1 MESSLS
7 LSQEGNKVCRLSS
20 GIYVH
25 VYGNTRSCSSMN
37 LARACDFFDFR
48 HKGATVD
55 ITGIDVRPYIY
66 SNSTLLYLDGDDSE
80 VGDVVRERK
89 GDSRKYA
96 WSSVPTMPWS
106 WNEDVWAERL
116 FHCIRDAVSNELQH
130 TAGQRRHTKDV
141 LHPSSL
147 MFCHCP
153 WHHSKE

>member
-25 VYGNTRSCSSMN
+25 VYGNTRSCSSMT
-37 LARACDFFDFR
+37 LARACDCFDFR

-80 VGDVVRERK
+80 VGKVVRERK
-89 GDSRKYA
+89 VE
-96 WSSVPTMPWS
+96 SVPTMPWS

-116 FHCIRDAVSNELQH
+116 FHCNELQH

>member
-1 MESSLS
+1 M
-7 LSQEGNKVCRLSS
+7 
-20 GIYVH
+20 
-25 VYGNTRSCSSMN
+25 T

-80 VGDVVRERK
+80 VGEVVRERK
-89 GDSRKYA
+89 VE
-96 WSSVPTMPWS
+96 SVPTMPWS

-116 FHCIRDAVSNELQH
+116 FRDAVSNELQH